1 MLLLADKIINKHINM
16 VDNMNSP
23 ENENVSVL
31 EQEDKESINLT
42 RENVAASL
50 KLPPEASWNE
60 IMAKVNELKELDEK
74 GPENQ

>member
-1 MLLLADKIINKHINM
+1 M